1 MINIPIPVD
10 HPPHTHTNP
19 TTHKPTNQIL
29 PGGCKVGIGAKRTGF
44 VPLDSIADAYGKEIK
59 NLGKVLVVGGRMQVE
74 IDEISEDGE
83 RIDLRCLEIFKQVA
97 PPKKQAAGATPV
109 GAEKGAAKMKKYVE
123 EEEDHDAFD
132 SDGEDADEEE
142 QDEFNKFGYD
152 DEW

>member
-1 MINIPIPVD
+1 M
-10 HPPHTHTNP
+10 
-19 TTHKPTNQIL
+19 
-29 PGGCKVGIGAKRTGF
+29 GIGAKRTGF
-44 VPLDSIADAYGKEIK
+44 VPIDSIADAYEKEIK

-97 PPKKQAAGATPV
+97 PPKKQGAGAAPV
-109 GAEKGAAKMKKYVE
+109 GTVKGAAKMKKYVE

-132 SDGEDADEEE
+132 SDGEDGDEEE